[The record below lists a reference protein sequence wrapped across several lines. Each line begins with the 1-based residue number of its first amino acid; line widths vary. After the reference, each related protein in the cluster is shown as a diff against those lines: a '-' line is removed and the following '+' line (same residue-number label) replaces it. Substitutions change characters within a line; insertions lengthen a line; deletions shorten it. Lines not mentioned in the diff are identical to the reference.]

1 MEHAYSAAFIIF
13 MTVSAGYNVYRCLI
27 NLQYIKFYM
36 SIGKKDSSSFKLKQR
51 ALFFNCVF
59 AIFFLAS
66 LLAELL
72 TRYA

>member
-1 MEHAYSAAFIIF
+1 MEHATSAFFIIM
-13 MTVSAGYNVYRCLI
+13 MTVASAFSLWKTII
-27 NLQYIKFYM
+27 NLQYIKFYIHTGQEDNSRFQM
-36 SIGKKDSSSFKLKQR
+36 KKKM
-51 ALFFNCVF
+51 LFLNIVF